1 MKKYKNSY
9 IIHNK
14 KKYEI
19 IWISDYAHHVCLN
32 YKDKAHQISH
42 IQIEELLKNSIF
54 IHKRDDVYTGLG
66 KFRNKIYE
74 TIVLLKNQRCVIK
87 TSYICHKFNY
97 VKFYHEQSRR
107 KKD

>member
-42 IQIEELLKNSIF
+42 IQIEKLLKNSIF
-54 IHKRDDVYTGLG
+54 IHIRGDVYAGLG
-66 KFRNKIYE
+66 EFRNKIYE
-74 TIVLLKNQRCVIK
+74 TIVLLKNQRCIIK
-87 TSYICHKFNY
+87 TSYICNKSKHTKAY
-97 VKFYHEQSRR
+97 KE
-107 KKD
+107 KKL